1 MKGYRNFIIILSVLM
16 VLYIV
21 MEINRPKPVNWNV
34 TLSKDDKIPYGGY
47 IIYQQLRNLFPRA
60 RVQSFRTP
68 LYNQLNNFNGSN
80 TAYVL
85 LTPNF
90 SPSIADVN
98 EIKNYVTR
106 GNYVLASANVFHR
119 MFLDSLKIKLDAHY
133 SISSKDST
141 STNFVNP
148 TLKSPANYTFL
159 HTTIDQ
165 YFSSLDTART
175 VILGINNHQ
184 QPDYIKINYGE
195 GAFLIHAN
203 PVCFSNYFLLH
214 NSNASYAAK
223 ALSYIPANVSTVFWD
238 EYYKLGPAGA
248 STPLRFLLSNEYL
261 TWALR
266 LALVGLV
273 LYVLFQMKRR

>member
-47 IIYQQLRNLFPRA
+47 IIYRQLRNLFPRA

-98 EIKNYVTR
+98 GIKNYVTR
-106 GNYVLASANVFHR
+106 GNFVLASANVFHR

-133 SISSKDST
+133 SISSNDST

-148 TLKSPANYTFL
+148 TLKSPANYTF
-159 HTTIDQ
+159 
-165 YFSSLDTART
+165 
-175 VILGINNHQ
+175 
-184 QPDYIKINYGE
+184 
-195 GAFLIHAN
+195 
-203 PVCFSNYFLLH
+203 
-214 NSNASYAAK
+214 
-223 ALSYIPANVSTVFWD
+223 
-238 EYYKLGPAGA
+238 
-248 STPLRFLLSNEYL
+248 
-261 TWALR
+261 
-266 LALVGLV
+266 
-273 LYVLFQMKRR
+273 